1 MSGFRARFFGLCCNW
16 GARTDLTDRDP
27 TPEISDP
34 EPSTVFFS
42 YSREDQ
48 ARAVPIIGVIQ
59 DAGFTTWWDGL
70 LEGGERFSKATE
82 DALDRA
88 KAVVVLWSQT
98 SVQSHWVRDEATRGR
113 DRGILIPLSLDGT
126 EPPLGFGQF
135 QVINLAQ
142 SKIDISDTEILR
154 MLRAIAASHRAVL
167 SIPAIPVKQRKK
179 INRRLAIG
187 GGLSMAV
194 VAAGA
199 GGLAFWKGNMLGSPA
214 IRNSVAVLPFDNLS
228 GDPQQRYFSDG
239 LASEIRSNLSRNALL
254 EIVGQTSSN
263 QFREHSGNARSIAK
277 ELNVSFLLDG
287 NVQRVGDRV
296 KIAAELT
303 DGRTGT
309 TQWSRIFERQ
319 LADIFAVQSEIATAV
334 AGALSAVMDE
344 NTAGKKTLQV
354 GGTKSLTAFDTYL
367 RGRDLFESHIDEAS
381 ERAALAKLEQA
392 ITIDPDYAAARAL
405 RSRTLAVIANQYATA
420 VERTALYNEAVAEAQ
435 QATRSAPNFAP
446 AYAALGYALF
456 YGRLDA
462 SAARAPYE
470 RAHELAQGDVDVLS
484 RYAVYCARTG
494 RFVAAETAISRA
506 AVLDPLNSSM
516 FKSAGNIKYAAKA
529 YQAAI
534 EFGRK
539 ALALSPQRG
548 TLHGDIANAYFM
560 LGDLDKA
567 QTEFAM
573 ETNTL
578 LALPGTAIIA
588 HKRKD
593 MSKANTALAALIA
606 EHGDNALYQQAQ
618 IFAQWGEIEKA
629 FAALDKAYAAADSGL
644 VYLLNDPFLEPLRS
658 DARFNA
664 LLRQLKFV

>member
-1 MSGFRARFFGLCCNW
+1 M
-16 GARTDLTDRDP
+16 TDRDP
-27 TPEISDP
+27 TTDNSDP
-34 EPSTVFFS
+34 QPSTVFFS

-88 KAVVVLWSQT
+88 KAVVVLWSRT

-113 DRGILIPLSLDGT
+113 DRGILIPLSLDGC

-142 SKIDISDTEILR
+142 SRIDSSDTEILR

-167 SIPAIPVKQRKK
+167 SIPIAPVKQSRK
-179 INRRLAIG
+179 IGRRLAIG
-187 GGLSMAV
+187 GGLS
-194 VAAGA
+194 VAAAAA
-199 GGLAFWKGNMLGSPA
+199 GIAIWKGNMLGSPA

-239 LASEIRSNLSRNALL
+239 LASEIRSNLSRNGLL

-344 NTAGKKTLQV
+344 GSAGKKALQV
-354 GGTKSLTAFDTYL
+354 GGTKSLAAFDAYL

-392 ITIDPDYAAARAL
+392 IAIDADYAAARAL

-420 VERTALYNEAVAEAQ
+420 VERKALYNEAVSEAQ
-435 QATRSAPNFAP
+435 QATRNAPNFAP

-462 SAARAPYE
+462 AAARAPYE
-470 RAHELAQGDVDVLS
+470 RAHQLAQGDVDVLS

-494 RFVAAETAISRA
+494 RFVAAETAINRA

-534 EFGRK
+534 GFGRK

-567 QTEFAM
+567 QAEFAL
-573 ETNTL
+573 ESNSL
-578 LALPGTAIIA
+578 LALPGDAIIA
-588 HKRKD
+588 HRRNDKG
-593 MSKANTALAALIA
+593 KANAALAALIA

-644 VYLLNDPFLEPLRS
+644 VYLLNDPFLEPLRA
-658 DARFNA
+658 DTRFIA